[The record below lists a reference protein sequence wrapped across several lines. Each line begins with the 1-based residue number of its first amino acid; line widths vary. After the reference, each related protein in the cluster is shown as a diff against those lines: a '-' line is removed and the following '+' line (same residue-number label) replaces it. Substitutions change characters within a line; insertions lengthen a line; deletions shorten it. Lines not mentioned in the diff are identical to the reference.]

1 MLSKDQIYYALVE
14 SPLGSVLLVGD
25 DVGLTHINFQDG
37 NNRLAVQPD
46 WEQSDTVLAEAVEQ
60 IGDYFQ
66 GKRKLFDLTLS
77 TRGTEFQEQVWRA
90 VSDIPYG
97 STDSY
102 GSIAKQINRPKAS
115 RAVGA
120 ANGQNRLP
128 IVIPCHRVVGSSGK
142 LTGYAGGVYLKKWLL
157 DHESGQRSLLSY

>member
-1 MLSKDQIYYALVE
+1 MLSKNQIYYAFVE
-14 SPLGSVLLVGD
+14 SPLGPVLLVRD
-25 DVGLTHINFQDG
+25 DVGLIYINFQDG
-37 NNRLAVQPD
+37 SNQLEIQLD
-46 WEQSDTVLAEAVEQ
+46 WEQSDAALKEAIEQ

-66 GKRKLFDLTLS
+66 GDRKLFDLTLS
-77 TRGTEFQEQVWRA
+77 TQGTEFQEQVWQA
-90 VSDIPYG
+90 VCDIPYG

-142 LTGYAGGVYLKKWLL
+142 LTGYAGGVHLKKWLL
-157 DHESGQRSLLSY
+157 NHESGQRSLLP